1 MKKIIAP
8 AAAAVIAA
16 CSAAPV
22 AMADAP
28 GAAVSRTI
36 VVNGLGEALAAPDMA
51 VLSVGVDAQAP
62 TAAQALKDNSAK
74 MNATIAKL
82 KARGVADKDIQTQ
95 NLSVN
100 PLYKYDSTGSA
111 PPRIVGYQATNTLS
125 VKLRDLGAA
134 GSVIDDAVAE
144 GANNLGGIA
153 FTFADP
159 KPLMDKARTAAVE
172 DARRKAELLA
182 KAAGVGLGPV
192 LQITDGY
199 AAAPAPVPMYRME
212 AMAADA
218 KSTPIAVGES
228 TISANVTIVYE
239 IR

>member
-16 CSAAPV
+16 CSASPV
-22 AMADAP
+22 AQADT
-28 GAAVSRTI
+28 GAGIASRTL
-36 VVNGLGEALAAPDMA
+36 VVNGLGEATAAPDMA

-62 TAAQALKDNSAK
+62 TAAQALKDNGAR

-82 KARGVADKDIQTQ
+82 KARGVAEKDMQTQ
-95 NLSVN
+95 NLSIN
-100 PLYKYDSTGSA
+100 PVYKYDSNGSS
-111 PPRIVGYQATNTLS
+111 PRIVGYQATNTLT
-125 VKLRDLGAA
+125 VKLRDLSAA

-144 GANNLGGIA
+144 GANNLGGIS
-153 FTFADP
+153 FTFSDP
-159 KPLMDKARTAAVE
+159 KPLLDKARTAAVD

-182 KAAGVGLGPV
+182 KAAGIGLGSV

-199 AAAPAPVPMYRME
+199 ASAPQPVPMYRMDAMVAE
-212 AMAADA
+212 AKA
-218 KSTPIAVGES
+218 TPIAAGES

-239 IR
+239 IK

>member
-8 AAAAVIAA
+8 AAAVIAA

-28 GAAVSRTI
+28 GAAASRTI
-36 VVNGLGEALAAPDMA
+36 VVNGLGEAAGAPDMA

-62 TAAQALKDNSAK
+62 TAAQALKENSAK

-82 KARGVADKDIQTQ
+82 KARGVADKDMQTQ
-95 NLSVN
+95 NLSIS
-100 PLYKYDSTGSA
+100 PLYKYDAPGSA
-111 PPRIVGYQATNTLS
+111 PPRIIGYQATNTLS
-125 VKLRDLGAA
+125 VKLRDLAAA
-134 GSVIDDAVAE
+134 GSVIDDAVAK

-159 KPLMDKARTAAVE
+159 RPLMDKARTAAVE

-199 AAAPAPVPMYRME
+199 AAAPAPVPMLRME
-212 AMAADA
+212 AAAADA
-218 KSTPIAVGES
+218 KSTPIAAGES
-228 TISANVTIVYE
+228 TISATVTIVYE